1 MSSTADK
8 LIDDYLKRLNRDLA
22 GFPRARRRELVD
34 EISEHIAEARADL
47 ETENEA
53 AIRTL
58 LDRLGDPEDIAAE
71 ARERFGARPK
81 GSGWDVVALIMLLVG
96 GVILPVIGWIIGV
109 VLLWV
114 SETWTTHEK
123 LVGTLVVPGGLALPI
138 FIELTATSSQ
148 LCSSY
153 NGQPA
158 VCEGGRSL
166 AASILVISGMIVLF
180 LAPIVTTA
188 FLARRRS
195 RDRARLERVVHGLA
209 LDESQDDAGVAD
221 RAGASIEEITVEDDE
236 VGELAGL
243 DRAGLLLEEVH
254 VGRASRGSCNGGLQ
268 VEGFLRQHRLGVAVR
283 MLHASDSDLDDLERI
298 RSRDRPVASE
308 GKSCPSPVKT
318 AKRVVVRS
326 PLLPDERERQIG
338 HVAAGGGPVGLR
350 IRHDSE
356 LGEAGLVVGMDEL
369 NVGQVVTGVAASVRL
384 LRRFDRVE
392 RLAHG
397 AVADRVE
404 MHLEAVAVEEG
415 HDAGELLGLVHAD
428 AAVVSTRIRL
438 QKRSREVLEHAVL
451 EDLRSADA

>member
-8 LIDDYLKRLNRDLA
+8 LVDDYLKRLDRELA

-34 EISEHIAEARADL
+34 EISEHIAEARADV
-47 ETENEA
+47 ESENEA

-114 SETWTTHEK
+114 SETWTTREK

-195 RDRARLERVVHGLA
+195 RAIVLA
-209 LDESQDDAGVAD
+209 
-221 RAGASIEEITVEDDE
+221 
-236 VGELAGL
+236 
-243 DRAGLLLEEVH
+243 
-254 VGRASRGSCNGGLQ
+254 
-268 VEGFLRQHRLGVAVR
+268 
-283 MLHASDSDLDDLERI
+283 
-298 RSRDRPVASE
+298 
-308 GKSCPSPVKT
+308 
-318 AKRVVVRS
+318 
-326 PLLPDERERQIG
+326 
-338 HVAAGGGPVGLR
+338 
-350 IRHDSE
+350 
-356 LGEAGLVVGMDEL
+356 
-369 NVGQVVTGVAASVRL
+369 
-384 LRRFDRVE
+384 
-392 RLAHG
+392 
-397 AVADRVE
+397 
-404 MHLEAVAVEEG
+404 
-415 HDAGELLGLVHAD
+415 
-428 AAVVSTRIRL
+428 
-438 QKRSREVLEHAVL
+438 
-451 EDLRSADA
+451 

>member
-8 LIDDYLKRLNRDLA
+8 LINDYLKRLNRELA
-22 GFPRARRRELVD
+22 GFPRVRRRELVE

-47 ETENEA
+47 ESENEA

-114 SETWTTHEK
+114 SETWTTREK

-138 FIELTATSSQ
+138 FIGLTATSSE

-195 RDRARLERVVHGLA
+195 RAIVLA
-209 LDESQDDAGVAD
+209 
-221 RAGASIEEITVEDDE
+221 
-236 VGELAGL
+236 
-243 DRAGLLLEEVH
+243 
-254 VGRASRGSCNGGLQ
+254 
-268 VEGFLRQHRLGVAVR
+268 
-283 MLHASDSDLDDLERI
+283 
-298 RSRDRPVASE
+298 
-308 GKSCPSPVKT
+308 
-318 AKRVVVRS
+318 
-326 PLLPDERERQIG
+326 
-338 HVAAGGGPVGLR
+338 
-350 IRHDSE
+350 
-356 LGEAGLVVGMDEL
+356 
-369 NVGQVVTGVAASVRL
+369 
-384 LRRFDRVE
+384 
-392 RLAHG
+392 
-397 AVADRVE
+397 
-404 MHLEAVAVEEG
+404 
-415 HDAGELLGLVHAD
+415 
-428 AAVVSTRIRL
+428 
-438 QKRSREVLEHAVL
+438 
-451 EDLRSADA
+451 